1 VNVADA
7 FDFTGTLA
15 RWPDLAWGAFNTLW
29 LALCAMAGGLTIGGA
44 AAWAALSRRRIVRLV
59 PKIYVEAIRN
69 TPFLVQAYVLYFGLP
84 VLGLRLS
91 SYPAALLSLS
101 IYAGAYAAEIIRAG
115 IEAVPPGQTEAARSL
130 GLSRG
135 LTLRLVVL
143 RQALV
148 ATYPALASQFVLI
161 MLASSLVSAIA
172 VPELTAVASDIQG
185 QTFRS
190 FEAFLVVAA
199 IYLGLTALVRTGLA
213 GLERHLGAFRFAE
226 AR

>member
-1 VNVADA
+1 
-7 FDFTGTLA
+7 
-15 RWPDLAWGAFNTLW
+15 
-29 LALCAMAGGLTIGGA
+29 
-44 AAWAALSRRRIVRLV
+44 
-59 PKIYVEAIRN
+59 
-69 TPFLVQAYVLYFGLP
+69 VLYCGLP

-213 GLERHLGAFRFAE
+213 GLERHVGAFRFAQ